1 MVMGYV
7 IDRYESLGNLN
18 GGFLFIAISML
29 IINICNFIC
38 LLMIKKES
46 KEEHAADSK
55 PWGDV
60 LKNTIANKNF
70 RSIVIFTMFFQFA
83 IYFSVGFLGVFKTKD
98 LALTVFAVQ
107 VINMLSNGCRVFVSI
122 PFGRFSDKYSFARGF
137 ELALAICFL
146 GFICLMFTTPQTL
159 ILIVAY
165 LILYNFSVAGINQNS
180 YNIVYSYVNSD
191 YITQAM
197 SIKKCIGGGAGFV
210 ASLLGGKLLSYIQ
223 GNGNMFFGIPVLGQ
237 QVLAAVSSIF
247 LIVSFL
253 IMHFVIGK
261 QQIKI
266 Q

>member
-1 MVMGYV
+1 
-7 IDRYESLGNLN
+7 
-18 GGFLFIAISML
+18 
-29 IINICNFIC
+29 
-38 LLMIKKES
+38 
-46 KEEHAADSK
+46 
-55 PWGDV
+55 
-60 LKNTIANKNF
+60 
-70 RSIVIFTMFFQFA
+70 MFFQFA

-107 VINMLSNGCRVFVSI
+107 VINMLSNGCLVFVSI

-197 SIKKCIGGGAGFV
+197 SIKKCIDGGAGFV